1 MDEVGD
7 PFGIKKKRRK
17 RESESNYINII
28 VILVDNRRIEKL
40 KF

>member
-7 PFGIKKKRRK
+7 PFGIKKEKQA
-17 RESESNYINII
+17 RERSNYINII